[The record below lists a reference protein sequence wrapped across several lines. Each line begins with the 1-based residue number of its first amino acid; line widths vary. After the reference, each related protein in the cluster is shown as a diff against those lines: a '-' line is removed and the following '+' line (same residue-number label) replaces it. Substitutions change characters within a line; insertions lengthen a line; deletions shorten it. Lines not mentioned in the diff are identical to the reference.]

1 MLQYL
6 SNAFNDP
13 SNPWYYVIGV
23 LFLLLIFG
31 AVAVYIIFSGRKKN
45 KKDETPEAEKSEQS
59 ENAVHEHD
67 EIAESTTAPDGQE
80 QDKE

>member
-1 MLQYL
+1 MLQFL

-13 SNPWYYVIGV
+13 ADPWYYVIGV

-31 AVAVYIIFSGRKKN
+31 ALAFYVIWTGKKKN
-45 KKDETPEAEKSEQS
+45 KADSEKTDKPENTDDAVAAKEETETDTASE
-59 ENAVHEHD
+59 
-67 EIAESTTAPDGQE
+67 PKE